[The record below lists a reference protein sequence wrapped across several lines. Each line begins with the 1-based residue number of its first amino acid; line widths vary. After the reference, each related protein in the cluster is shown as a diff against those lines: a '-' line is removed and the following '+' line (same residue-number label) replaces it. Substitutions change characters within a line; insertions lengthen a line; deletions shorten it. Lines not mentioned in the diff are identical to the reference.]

1 MEDADIKGA
10 LMGTVAMLRDLTE
23 TLTNARQMLY
33 GASIGLTLAREE
45 LADYETGLRA
55 GIILDGLEGR
65 NEAERQARLTVALT
79 HDRDL
84 SRKRDQVRAGEH
96 AVAEAQALYD
106 RAYRTQQ
113 SERAILAALTAMV
126 SSEAA

>member
-10 LMGTVAMLRDLTE
+10 LLGTVAALRELTDA
-23 TLTNARQMLY
+23 LTNARQVLY
-33 GASIGLTLAREE
+33 GATIGLTLAREE
-45 LADYETGLRA
+45 LADYESGLRA
-55 GIILDGLEGR
+55 AIILEGLEGK

-84 SRKRDQVRAGEH
+84 ARKRDQVRAGEH
-96 AVAEAQALYD
+96 AVAETQALYD

-126 SSEAA
+126 SAEKA